1 MEFLGLASLVS
12 FTSVIISISILSQGA
27 LIYYYEPN
35 RIIWIAEVLLGI
47 CGVLVG
53 IGRLKDCLP
62 GLSSRRSSGLTRQDS
77 GDLDGIGHRNGTPIV
92 QRWHAAEIVRTTK
105 EEFRNF

>member
-1 MEFLGLASLVS
+1 MWIEKDVPREAMLRDIMEFLGLASLVS

-35 RIIWIAEVLLGI
+35 KIIWITEVLLGI

-53 IGRLKDCLP
+53 IERLKDCLP
-62 GLSSRRSSGLTRQDS
+62 SYRSNSGLMRQDA
-77 GDLDGIGHRNGTPIV
+77 GALDRLEG
-92 QRWHAAEIVRTTK
+92 
-105 EEFRNF
+105 

>member
-35 RIIWIAEVLLGI
+35 KIIWIAEVLLGI

-53 IGRLKDCLP
+53 IERLKDCLP
-62 GLSSRRSSGLTRQDS
+62 GLSYRTNPGLTRQAAGGLDS
-77 GDLDGIGHRNGTPIV
+77 LEHRDGSALV
-92 QRWHAAEIVRTTK
+92 QKWRAAELVRTTK
-105 EEFRNF
+105 EGSNNL